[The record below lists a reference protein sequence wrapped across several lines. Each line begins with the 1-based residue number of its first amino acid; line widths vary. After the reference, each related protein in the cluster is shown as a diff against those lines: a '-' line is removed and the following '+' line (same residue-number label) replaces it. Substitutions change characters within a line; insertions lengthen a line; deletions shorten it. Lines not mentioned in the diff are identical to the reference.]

1 MVDNDREQFTLWKAR
16 ATTDS
21 KIVAISAPN
30 CQNQI
35 TAAAPSST
43 SQLNPTSSQSA
54 ADAATFH
61 TSVSKGAIAGAVIG
75 GLAVI
80 ALFFLGFL
88 FLRKRVW
95 ARVQQIEPTGDS
107 GESRRPESSMLHK
120 PELAADRQSP
130 QEMPSVQDPGY
141 TLPPHEMS
149 EGRSNYELPTEE
161 AVALTQEL
169 PDATPLRKN
178 FELPALPSSPRQTIA
193 R

>member
-30 CQNQI
+30 CQNQT
-35 TAAAPSST
+35 TAAVPSLP
-43 SQLNPTSSQSA
+43 SQIGPISSVSA

-61 TSVSKGAIAGAVIG
+61 TPVSKGAIAGAVIG
-75 GLAVI
+75 GLAGI

-95 ARVQQIEPTGDS
+95 ARVQRIESTRNS
-107 GESRRPESSMLHK
+107 GESIRPVSPMLHK
-120 PELAADRQSP
+120 PELAADRQPP
-130 QEMPSVQDPGY
+130 QEMPAVRDSGY
-141 TLPPHEMS
+141 ALPPYEMS
-149 EGRSNYELPTEE
+149 EGRSNHELPTEE
-161 AVALTQEL
+161 AIAVAQEM

-178 FELPALPSSPRQTIA
+178 FELPALPSSPR
-193 R
+193 